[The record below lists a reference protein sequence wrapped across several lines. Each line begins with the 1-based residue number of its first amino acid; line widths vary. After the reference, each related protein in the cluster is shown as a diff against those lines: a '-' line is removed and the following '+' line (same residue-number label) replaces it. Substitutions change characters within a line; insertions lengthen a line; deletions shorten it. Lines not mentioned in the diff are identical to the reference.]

1 MNEKQYVNA
10 IVKKIKCSGIRKK
23 EIKKQLLTDICTRV
37 KQGEKLDVII
47 SQMGT
52 AKEIADGFNE
62 SISPEEKKRYMRN
75 KVLKI
80 VVPIVIVMIFL
91 VLYVY
96 WIFPKS
102 VDIEQSKYFNK
113 EQVETAMK
121 DTVELLD
128 AEDYSALQES
138 AIPQM
143 QTVLSAETMEDA
155 KEALSDDWGERKQFG
170 AVYMAEV
177 IQGNK
182 HFAIGEVTVTYE
194 NVSATY
200 RLTYDEDMRLAG
212 IYVR

>member
-80 VVPIVIVMIFL
+80 ITPIVIVMIFL

-155 KEALSDDWGERKQFG
+155 KEALPTIGAKGNNSVRYIWRK
-170 AVYMAEV
+170 
-177 IQGNK
+177 
-182 HFAIGEVTVTYE
+182 
-194 NVSATY
+194 
-200 RLTYDEDMRLAG
+200 
-212 IYVR
+212 